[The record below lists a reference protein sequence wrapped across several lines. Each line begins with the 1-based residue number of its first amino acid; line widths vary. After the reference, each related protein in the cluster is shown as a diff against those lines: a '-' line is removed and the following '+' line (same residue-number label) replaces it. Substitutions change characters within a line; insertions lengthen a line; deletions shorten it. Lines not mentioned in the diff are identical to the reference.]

1 MKKYYK
7 IIFILILFFISCGNL
22 VNPTKKNYYY
32 YKNENHTTTENQPS
46 GNIEDGTDKVDPSKD
61 PFIKGEWNNQNYKF
75 DGSLIKNYFF
85 GASFD
90 SQNVPI
96 YKFFLDY
103 QRAWETEDI
112 NYKGYK
118 YDGSGDGNKAQ
129 GFNISPANFYKYE
142 GINPLVLYNSSYN
155 KSDRMKRFIFY
166 RLQGKAVIVPLNN
179 YLIAVD
185 TYSKFVFAY
194 GKITKTESAL
204 GQHYPTE
211 FQAVELHGEKRKFYE
226 YDPIGVMI
234 YDNNSKELKL
244 NLYEEYKNEMA
255 KNANAFFPS
264 IHDTSRGLASEN
276 KAGLSPYYVSD
287 SLSEVSID
295 NITITAKSL
304 KNISVKSREKLFGIQ
319 GSPKD
324 YAWFTYTISGISS
337 ILNNDIGVSE
347 ELQNLV
353 NVDPASSSLTGM
365 IFLTETK
372 QIKINEE
379 IRFSSK
385 NSYKIGD
392 IKHKGG
398 YIELASRVDKYN
410 KETGFADTAK
420 FGSHGSGKMA
430 TKDSPKVRLKYDS
443 SKKAFVIDRGSVN
456 ENRDTSVSITYDKN
470 FTLKRGESKNFT
482 IKYNWKKGNDTTN
495 GEEFEITYNLE
506 FKSVS

>member
-1 MKKYYK
+1 M
-7 IIFILILFFISCGNL
+7 
-22 VNPTKKNYYY
+22 
-32 YKNENHTTTENQPS
+32 QM
-46 GNIEDGTDKVDPSKD
+46 
-61 PFIKGEWNNQNYKF
+61 
-75 DGSLIKNYFF
+75 
-85 GASFD
+85 
-90 SQNVPI
+90 
-96 YKFFLDY
+96 
-103 QRAWETEDI
+103 R
-112 NYKGYK
+112 
-118 YDGSGDGNKAQ
+118 
-129 GFNISPANFYKYE
+129 
-142 GINPLVLYNSSYN
+142 
-155 KSDRMKRFIFY
+155 
-166 RLQGKAVIVPLNN
+166 
-179 YLIAVD
+179 
-185 TYSKFVFAY
+185 
-194 GKITKTESAL
+194 
-204 GQHYPTE
+204 
-211 FQAVELHGEKRKFYE
+211 
-226 YDPIGVMI
+226 
-234 YDNNSKELKL
+234 
-244 NLYEEYKNEMA
+244 
-255 KNANAFFPS
+255 FFPS

-287 SLSEVSID
+287 NLSEVSID

-337 ILNNDIGVSE
+337 ILNNDIGISE

-379 IRFSSK
+379 IGFSSK
-385 NSYKIGD
+385 NSYKISD

-456 ENRDTSVSITYDKN
+456 ENRDILVSITYDKN